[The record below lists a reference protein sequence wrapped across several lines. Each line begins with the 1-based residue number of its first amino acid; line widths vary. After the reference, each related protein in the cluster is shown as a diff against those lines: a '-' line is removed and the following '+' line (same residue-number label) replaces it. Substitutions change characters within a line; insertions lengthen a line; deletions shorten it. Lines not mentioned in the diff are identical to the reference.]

1 MACRL
6 DGVRV
11 LVVEDDRECRE
22 LLQVI
27 LESAGAQVTSAS
39 SVRDAMDTLTTCEP
53 DVLVSDIGMP
63 GEDGFALIRKIRN
76 LDGAIAKIPA
86 LALTG
91 YEQTAGSDAVRPE
104 RFQQIAV
111 KPIDPQELVAIVA
124 KLASKT

>member
-1 MACRL
+1 
-6 DGVRV
+6 V

-27 LESAGAQVTSAS
+27 LETAGARVTAAS
-39 SVRDAMDTLTTCEP
+39 SGRDAMDALTRSQP

-63 GEDGFALIRKIRN
+63 GEDGFSLIRRIRT
-76 LDGAIAKIPA
+76 LDGAIAKLPA

-91 YEQTAGSDAVRPE
+91 YAQTAGSDAVGPE

-111 KPIDPQELVAIVA
+111 KPIDPRELVAIVA
-124 KLASKT
+124 ALTSNRRPAESS